1 MFKKVSDVID
11 ARVKPKLLEHYGD
24 IQLISV
30 EDGVVSVKLLGAC
43 SGCPSAKFTI
53 EDVVLAG
60 IREELPEITEVV
72 LIQEV
77 GQDLL
82 DMAKKILNKEV

>member
-72 LIQEV
+72 MIQEV